1 MCAKEVVTGDKA
13 PQKDGLSRIV
23 RIRLE
28 RRQHFRIEGG
38 GA

>member
-1 MCAKEVVTGDKA
+1 MCAKEVVTGDRA
-13 PQKDGLSRIV
+13 LQEGILSRIV